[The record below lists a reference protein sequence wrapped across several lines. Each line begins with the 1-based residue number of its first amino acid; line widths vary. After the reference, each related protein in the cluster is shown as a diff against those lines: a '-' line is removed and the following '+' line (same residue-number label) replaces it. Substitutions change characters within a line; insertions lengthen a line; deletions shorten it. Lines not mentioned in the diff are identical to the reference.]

1 MAYRLLINM
10 KNNISLW
17 IGLLGL
23 IVLSTG
29 CERLSQGVVQ
39 EIEFPEHEP
48 RLAVS
53 MLCNWD
59 ADTLV
64 ARAQSSAGILDAD
77 GSQKQKETLFTLSQS
92 NGASYTWGGT
102 TDWQDG
108 IGHVFENPGL
118 EEGEWTLTAE
128 APGFESASGIQTT
141 PPRIDTISGAPY
153 HVSFE
158 FTPLE
163 PEVDEWPEE
172 DKIFVRQIIEIEL
185 TLPTRENAQD
195 FFILQPTIDI
205 DALSTEEYEYEYA
218 AIWVNREFDEDPRVE
233 RLRLFEGLLVQ
244 EVAGSIGL
252 ESITFELEVEYYGQT
267 LEDYEALSKSLQV
280 VAVTPEMAAYYVSL
294 GNIRNPDGFALFSE
308 PLLAYT
314 NMSSGYGCFGVYRSI
329 ALPL

>member
-1 MAYRLLINM
+1 M

-17 IGLLGL
+17 VGLYGLL
-23 IVLSTG
+23 ILSAG
-29 CERLSQGVVQ
+29 CDRISQGVVQ

-64 ARAQSSAGILDAD
+64 ARAQSTAGILDAD
-77 GSQKQKETLFTLSQS
+77 GSQKQKEALFTLSQS

-102 TDWQDG
+102 DDWQNG
-108 IGHVFENPGL
+108 VGHVFENPGL

-128 APGFESASGIQTT
+128 APGFESVTGLQST
-141 PPRIDTISGAPY
+141 PPRIDTLNGAAYP
-153 HVSFE
+153 VAFI

-172 DKIFVRQIIEIEL
+172 DKIFVRQIIEVEL
-185 TLPTRENAQD
+185 TLPTRDNAQD
-195 FFILQPTIDI
+195 FFLIQPTID
-205 DALSTEEYEYEYA
+205 LSVPNGEAYA
-218 AIWVNREFDEDPRVE
+218 EIRVNWEFDQDPRAE
-233 RLRLFEGLLVQ
+233 RLSLIDGLLVQ

-252 ESITFELEVEYYGQT
+252 ESITLELEVEYYGEN
-267 LEDYEALSKSLQV
+267 LEGYEALSKSLQV
-280 VAVTPEMAAYYVSL
+280 VAITPEMAAYYVSL
-294 GNIRNPDGFALFSE
+294 ENIQNPSGFSLFSE